1 MAYVIDKEKCLSCG
15 ACEGTCPVGAISQD
29 ADGQYVINA
38 EACLSCGACAAGCP
52 AEAISE
58 E

>member
-1 MAYVIDKEKCLSCG
+1 MAFVIDKEKCIGCG
-15 ACEGTCPVGAISQD
+15 ACAGTCPDEANGE
-29 ADGQYVINA
+29 DGDTFANDP
-38 EACLSCGACAAGCP
+38 EKSLSRGACAAGCP